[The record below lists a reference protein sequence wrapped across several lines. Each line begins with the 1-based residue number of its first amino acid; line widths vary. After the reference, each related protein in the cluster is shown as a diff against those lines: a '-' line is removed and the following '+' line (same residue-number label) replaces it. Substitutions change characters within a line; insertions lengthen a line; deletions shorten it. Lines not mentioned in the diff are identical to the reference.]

1 MEPEEVQ
8 KVFNEANMDK
18 TEVMTT
24 KRLTLGFQN
33 FLSNHLIVSLSEC
46 PSVIFEAGRLSIY
59 VLIVQIL
66 ANAKFGKIREDFI
79 LKISCWMMQ
88 NFSSFYLFTNVR

>member
-1 MEPEEVQ
+1 MGQCSNCLLPGKKNEKSKTAYLLKQINIYMEPEEVQ

-46 PSVIFEAGRLSIY
+46 PSVIFEAGRLSI
-59 VLIVQIL
+59 
-66 ANAKFGKIREDFI
+66 
-79 LKISCWMMQ
+79 
-88 NFSSFYLFTNVR
+88 